1 MSEQETQTEEI
12 RHIRFLG
19 SEGGETTDEDGRTFL
34 TMGVYTGNLWEMAL
48 SYKYPKFHLNSML
61 CSMFGSYAI
70 PHQLMQTFY
79 DAEFE
84 NEENGLHA
92 RITFKD
98 VETRNNVKEVMK
110 AQRALDDALDKFAGD
125 DWKTNYTNGDYIEH
139 MRLVDEITNAIE
151 SMWWIVEILVKD
163 STTIEYDY
171 DYGDGNIERTVMET
185 DSIRYAMEKLI
196 IAYESIGGEN
206 TIGMYDEEE

>member
-1 MSEQETQTEEI
+1 MSEQETQTEEK
-12 RHIRFLG
+12 RHILFTG
-19 SEGGETTDEDGRTFL
+19 QEGGKEDEDGFM
-34 TMGVYTGNLWEMAL
+34 TMGCYTGNLWQMAL
-48 SYKYPKFHLNSML
+48 RYKNPKFHLNSML
-61 CSMFGSYAI
+61 CSMFGGYSI

-84 NEENGLHA
+84 KVEDGLHG

-98 VETRNNVKEVMK
+98 AETRNNVLAVMK
-110 AQRALDDALDKFAGD
+110 AQRALDDALEKFNTDG
-125 DWKTNYTNGDYIEH
+125 WRGHYTNKEH
-139 MRLVDEITNAIE
+139 IDNMRLRDEITDAIE

-171 DYGDGNIERTVMET
+171 EYEEGRRVIMET
-185 DSIRYAMEKLI
+185 DSIRYAMEKLL
-196 IAYESIGGEN
+196 IAYESIGGEY

>member
-1 MSEQETQTEEI
+1 MSEQEKQTEEI

-19 SEGGETTDEDGRTFL
+19 SEGGETTDEDGMTFM
-34 TMGVYTGNLWEMAL
+34 TMGVYTGNLWKMAL
-48 SYKYPKFHLNSML
+48 CYKPPKFHQNSML

-84 NEENGLHA
+84 EEENGLHA

-98 VETRNNVKEVMK
+98 AETRNNVMEARK
-110 AQRALDDALDKFAGD
+110 AQRALDDALEKFDTGD
-125 DWKTNYTNGDYIEH
+125 WRGRYTNKDYIEH
-139 MRLVDEITNAIE
+139 MRLVDEITDAIE

-171 DYGDGNIERTVMET
+171 DYEEGRREIMET
-185 DSIRYAMEKLI
+185 DSIRYAMEKLLV
-196 IAYESIGGEN
+196 AYESIGGEH

>member
-19 SEGGETTDEDGRTFL
+19 SEGGETTGEDGRTFL
-34 TMGVYTGNLWEMAL
+34 TMGVYTGNLWKMAL
-48 SYKYPKFHLNSML
+48 GYKHPKFHKNSML

-70 PHQLMQTFY
+70 PYQLMQTFY

-92 RITFKD
+92 LITFKD

-139 MRLVDEITNAIE
+139 MKLIDEITNAIE

-171 DYGDGNIERTVMET
+171 DYDNGDIERSVMET
-185 DSIRYAMEKLI
+185 DSIRYAMEKLL

>member
-1 MSEQETQTEEI
+1 MSEQETQTEEKK
-12 RHIRFLG
+12 HILFTG
-19 SEGGETTDEDGRTFL
+19 HEGGETVDADGRTFL
-34 TMGVYTGNLWEMAL
+34 TMGIYTGNLWEMAL
-48 SYKYPKFHLNSML
+48 QYKYPKFHRNSML
-61 CSMFGSYAI
+61 CSMFGGHSI

-84 NEENGLHA
+84 KVEDGLHG

-98 VETRNNVKEVMK
+98 AETRNNVLAVMK
-110 AQRALDDALDKFAGD
+110 AQKALDDALEKFNTDGWRGHYPNKEHID
-125 DWKTNYTNGDYIEH
+125 H

-151 SMWWIVEILVKD
+151 DMWWIVEILVKG

-171 DYGDGNIERTVMET
+171 EYEEGRRVIMET
-185 DSIRYAMEKLI
+185 DSIRYAMEKLL
-196 IAYESIGGEN
+196 IAYESIGGEH

>member
-1 MSEQETQTEEI
+1 MSEEEKQTEEI

-19 SEGGETTDEDGRTFL
+19 SEGGETTDEDGMTFM
-34 TMGVYTGNLWEMAL
+34 TMGVYTGNLWKMAL
-48 SYKYPKFHLNSML
+48 GYKHPKFHQNSML

-84 NEENGLHA
+84 EEENGLHA

-98 VETRNNVKEVMK
+98 AETRNNVMEARN
-110 AQRALDDALDKFAGD
+110 AQRALDDALEKFDTGD
-125 DWKTNYTNGDYIEH
+125 WRGRYTNKDNIEH
-139 MRLVDEITNAIE
+139 MRLVDEITDAIE

-171 DYGDGNIERTVMET
+171 DYEEGRREIMET
-185 DSIRYAMEKLI
+185 DSIRYAMEKLLV
-196 IAYESIGGEN
+196 AYESIGGEH

>member
-1 MSEQETQTEEI
+1 MSEQETQTEEK
-12 RHIRFLG
+12 RHILFTG
-19 SEGGETTDEDGRTFL
+19 HEGGKEDEDGFITA
-34 TMGVYTGNLWEMAL
+34 GYYTGNLWQMAL
-48 SYKYPKFHLNSML
+48 RYKNPKFHLNSML
-61 CSMFGSYAI
+61 CSMFGGYSI

-84 NEENGLHA
+84 NVEDGLHG

-98 VETRNNVKEVMK
+98 AETRKNVLTVMK
-110 AQRALDDALDKFAGD
+110 AQKALDDALEKFNTD
-125 DWKTNYTNGDYIEH
+125 DWRGNYPNKEYIEH
-139 MRLVDEITNAIE
+139 MRLIDEITGAIE

-171 DYGDGNIERTVMET
+171 DYEEGRREIMET
-185 DSIRYAMEKLI
+185 DSIRHAMEKLL
-196 IAYESIGGEN
+196 IAYESIGGEY

>member
-1 MSEQETQTEEI
+1 MTETQTEQKEEKK
-12 RHIRFLG
+12 HILFTG
-19 SEGGETTDEDGRTFL
+19 QEGGEELGDGFV

-48 SYKYPKFHLNSML
+48 RYKEPKFHLNSML
-61 CSMFGSYAI
+61 CSMFGGHSI

-84 NEENGLHA
+84 KVEDGLHG

-98 VETRNNVKEVMK
+98 AETRENVVAVMK
-110 AQRALDDALDKFAGD
+110 AQRALDDALEKFNTDG
-125 DWKTNYTNGDYIEH
+125 WRGHYTNKEH
-139 MRLVDEITNAIE
+139 IDNMRLRDEITDAIE

-171 DYGDGNIERTVMET
+171 DYEEGRREIMET
-185 DSIRYAMEKLI
+185 DSIRYAMEKLL
-196 IAYESIGGEN
+196 IAYESIGGEY

>member
-1 MSEQETQTEEI
+1 MSEQETQTEEK
-12 RHIRFLG
+12 RHILFTG
-19 SEGGETTDEDGRTFL
+19 KEGGETIDADGTTFL
-34 TMGVYTGNLWEMAL
+34 TMGIYTGNLWEMAL
-48 SYKYPKFHLNSML
+48 RYKNPKFHLNSML
-61 CSMFGSYAI
+61 CSMFGGHSI

-84 NEENGLHA
+84 KVEDGLHG

-98 VETRNNVKEVMK
+98 AETRNNVLAVMK
-110 AQRALDDALDKFAGD
+110 AQRALDDALEKFNTDG
-125 DWKTNYTNGDYIEH
+125 WKGHYTNKEHIDH
-139 MRLVDEITNAIE
+139 MRLIDEITYAIE

-171 DYGDGNIERTVMET
+171 DYEEGRREVMET
-185 DSIRYAMEKLI
+185 DSIRYAMEKLL
-196 IAYESIGGEN
+196 IAYESIGGEY

>member
-1 MSEQETQTEEI
+1 MSEQEAKTEEI

-19 SEGGETTDEDGRTFL
+19 NEGGETTDEDGRTFL
-34 TMGVYTGNLWEMAL
+34 TMGVYTGNLWKMAL
-48 SYKYPKFHLNSML
+48 DYKHPKFHLNSML
-61 CSMFGSYAI
+61 CSMFGSYSI

-79 DAEFE
+79 NAEFE
-84 NEENGLHA
+84 NEKNGLHA

-98 VETRNNVKEVMK
+98 AETRNNVKEVMK
-110 AQRALDDALDKFAGD
+110 AQRALDDALEKFDTD
-125 DWKTNYTNGDYIEH
+125 DWTGHYTNKHYIEH
-139 MRLVDEITNAIE
+139 MRLIDEITNAIE

-171 DYGDGNIERTVMET
+171 EYEEDRRAIMET
-185 DSIRYAMEKLI
+185 DSIRHAMEKLL
-196 IAYESIGGEN
+196 IAYESIGGEY

>member
-1 MSEQETQTEEI
+1 MSEQEKQTKKKI
-12 RHIRFLG
+12 HPTSIRFTG
-19 SEGGETTDEDGRTFL
+19 QEGGDADKDGFMI
-34 TMGVYTGNLWEMAL
+34 MGCYTGNLWEMAL
-48 SYKYPKFHLNSML
+48 RYKNPKFHKNSML
-61 CSMFGSYAI
+61 CSMFGGHSI

-84 NEENGLHA
+84 KEENGLHG

-98 VETRNNVKEVMK
+98 AETRNNVLSTMK
-110 AQRALDDALDKFAGD
+110 AQKALDDALAKFNTDG
-125 DWKTNYTNGDYIEH
+125 WRGHYPNKEH
-139 MRLVDEITNAIE
+139 IDNMRLRDEITNAIE

-171 DYGDGNIERTVMET
+171 DYGDGDIERSVMET
-185 DSIRYAMEKLI
+185 DSIRFAMEKLL
-196 IAYESIGGEN
+196 IAYESIGGEH